1 MASNI
6 ETDYDSDTEVV
17 PDFDIVDLENFE
29 FKKGEQLVGGSWET
43 IITHVKNPNI
53 SLKFALPQI
62 YVNENGILS
71 DIQNASKNG
80 FYRIS
85 LNNDDEKHV
94 EFKEFMSNLEQ
105 WLVEGIVNNHEQWF
119 GHMWQENGPFVN
131 TKRPPKNVIKEMYHP
146 IIDENIMCARVHI
159 NQKKNEYE
167 IQCMNSDMDPISLES
182 IKDCYVVPLVE
193 LKGIFMKPRG
203 YNPDLVLRGLVVI
216 DKSENGSTENTDYN
230 LFHAPID
237 EENTMK
243 YYDYATEDEDTSS
256 ESGDDIDLQDIQET
270 TNVNL
275 ESEVAA
281 AVQNAGEVAVQ
292 NAGEVA
298 VQNTGEV
305 AVQNAGEVAVQ
316 NAGEVAVQNAGEVAV
331 QNAGEVAVE
340 NAGEVA
346 VENAG
351 EVAVQNAGEVVSQN
365 VEEVAVENAG
375 EVVTQNVEEVAV
387 QKTNP
392 KPRFSKEKLEALMRA
407 AEDAKIAAKQVENI
421 YREYVSEHSS

>member
-29 FKKGEQLVGGSWET
+29 FKKGDQLVGGSWET

-85 LNNDDEKHV
+85 LNNADEKHV

-119 GHMWQENGPFVN
+119 GHMWKENGPFVN
-131 TKRPPKNVIKEMYHP
+131 TKRPPNNVIKEMYHP
-146 IIDENIMCARVHI
+146 IIDDDSMCARVHI

-167 IQCMNSDMDPISLES
+167 IQCMNSDMDQVSLES

-216 DKSENGSTENTDYN
+216 DKSENGVTENTDYN
-230 LFHAPID
+230 LFHTPTD
-237 EENTMK
+237 DENTMK

-256 ESGDDIDLQDIQET
+256 ESGDDIDLQEIQET

-275 ESEVAA
+275 EGEVAA
-281 AVQNAGEVAVQ
+281 QSAGEVVVQNAGEVAAQ
-292 NAGEVA
+292 NVSENAAQNVSEVVAQSAGENAAQNVSEVVAQSAGEVA
-298 VQNTGEV
+298 VESVGEV
-305 AVQNAGEVAVQ
+305 AVQSAGEVAV
-316 NAGEVAVQNAGEVAV
+316 ESVGEVAV

-340 NAGEVA
+340 SV
-346 VENAG
+346 G
-351 EVAVQNAGEVVSQN
+351 EVAVQNSNGR
-365 VEEVAVENAG
+365 
-375 EVVTQNVEEVAV
+375 
-387 QKTNP
+387 
-392 KPRFSKEKLEALMRA
+392 PRFSKEKLEALMRA
-407 AEDAKIAAKQVENI
+407 AEDAKLAAKQVESI
-421 YREYVSEHSS
+421 YREYVSEHSSQ